1 MLFLLGPHP
10 HAFSLRGCPDSWELA
25 RALSGKV
32 LVLWAGPGTNVNFL
46 DCVREM
52 GEAADG
58 FLSEGGNG
66 VRASPMMSLQAEGIE
81 ELGAWPK
88 AQLAGG

>member
-1 MLFLLGPHP
+1 M
-10 HAFSLRGCPDSWELA
+10 
-25 RALSGKV
+25 
-32 LVLWAGPGTNVNFL
+32 WAGPGTGVDFL
-46 DCVREM
+46 DPVREL
-52 GEAADG
+52 GEAVEP

-66 VRASPMMSLQAEGIE
+66 VTAPPMMAYQAEGIE